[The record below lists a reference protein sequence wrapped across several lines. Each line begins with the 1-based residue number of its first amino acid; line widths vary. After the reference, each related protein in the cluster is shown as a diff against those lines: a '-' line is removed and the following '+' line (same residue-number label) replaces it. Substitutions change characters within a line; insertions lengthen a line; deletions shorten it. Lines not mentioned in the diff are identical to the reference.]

1 MVRVERTFVPAGRP
15 CGDYAVHSIAFGKN
29 NDQNSTS
36 VRFSKMESA
45 RFPVAEECAC
55 IQRVVLNYLFRF
67 FRCDAVEGDMVDVA
81 AIP

>member
-1 MVRVERTFVPAGRP
+1 
-15 CGDYAVHSIAFGKN
+15 
-29 NDQNSTS
+29 
-36 VRFSKMESA
+36 MESA